1 MKKILQKTSIVLSL
15 AALMS
20 SSVFAQGRFD
30 NVEVKAQA
38 IGGSVHVLVGAGG
51 NIGVSAGPDGLLI
64 VDDQYAD
71 LAEKIATSLADISKE
86 QTRYVINT
94 HFHGD
99 HTGSNAFFSKHKKAT
114 IFAHDNV
121 RVRLSAGEETD
132 PAMLPVVTYDKG
144 VKFHMNGETIHVFH
158 LANAHTDG
166 DSAVWFEQP
175 DILHTGDLFFK
186 DWFPFIDLNSG
197 GSVAGY
203 IAAVETLLGMIDGGT
218 KVIPGHGSLAN
229 KGDYERFLNMIKQT
243 YAYVQAKKAA
253 GMSEDDVVKAGLEE
267 KWKSWSWNFITEERW
282 IRTLYK

>member
-1 MKKILQKTSIVLSL
+1 MKKILQKTSIALSL

-38 IGGSVHVLVGAGG
+38 IGGSVHMLVGAGG

-71 LAEKIATSLADISKE
+71 LAEKIATTLADISKE

-144 VKFHMNGETIHVFH
+144 VKFHMNGETVHVFH

-203 IAAVETLLGMIDGGT
+203 ITAVETLLGMIDGGT
-218 KVIPGHGSLAN
+218 KVIPGHGALAN
-229 KGDYERFLNMIKQT
+229 RGDYERFLNMIKQT

>member
-1 MKKILQKTSIVLSL
+1 MKKILQKTSIALSL

-38 IGGSVHVLVGAGG
+38 IGGSVHMLVGAGG

-71 LAEKIATSLADISKE
+71 LAEKIATTLADISKE

-144 VKFHMNGETIHVFH
+144 VKFHMNGETVHVFH

-197 GSVAGY
+197 GSVTGY
-203 IAAVETLLGMIDGGT
+203 ITAVETLLGMIDGGT
-218 KVIPGHGSLAN
+218 KVIPGHGALAN